1 MSSRKSKARLAGLL
15 YFVFSLFGFFS
26 LMYVPNKLIVTGDA
40 TASAQNILSHELLFR
55 AGILSSLI
63 GSIGFIFVALA
74 LYELL
79 KEVNKRQAVIMLI
92 LIVISLPI
100 SLVNEVN
107 NLAAL
112 KLLSGANYLSAFQ
125 KPQIDAMVML
135 FHGLWGQG
143 INIAGIFWGLWLFPF
158 GALVYKSGFLPRI
171 IGVLLIIAG
180 FGYLAGSL
188 TALLFPEYVSAV
200 SRVTD
205 IVVAGELPVILWLL
219 IMGAKNETLRE
230 NPA

>member
-1 MSSRKSKARLAGLL
+1 VGSRKKTARLAGLL

-26 LMYVPNKLIVTGDA
+26 LMYVPSKIFVAGDA
-40 TASAQNILSHELLFR
+40 AATARNIAAHELLFR
-55 AGILSSLI
+55 AGIMGNLI

-79 KEVNKRQAVIMLI
+79 KEVNKRQAVLMVT

-100 SLVNEVN
+100 SLLNEVSH
-107 NLAAL
+107 LAAL
-112 KLLSGANYLSAFQ
+112 KLLSGANYLSAFT
-125 KPQIDAMVML
+125 KPQLDAVVMV

-143 INIAGIFWGLWLFPF
+143 MLVAGIFWGLWLFPF
-158 GALVYKSGFLPRI
+158 GVLVYKSGFLPRI

-188 TALLFPEYVSAV
+188 TSLLFPTYASAV
-200 SRVTD
+200 SRVANILT
-205 IVVAGELPVILWLL
+205 AGELPIILWLL
-219 IMGAKNETLRE
+219 IMGAKDQPLV